1 MKRMR
6 EYLLW
11 SAVLA
16 CAFALAG
23 LFGCD
28 ENVFIGDPALNEPPT
43 VRLTGGPPEGDT
55 TSYYIKF
62 SWMGN
67 DPDGTVERYEYV
79 MCDGDPGGFDP
90 ADTTGL
96 DAWTSIHCTDSTF
109 AFSAYENGEDVTVG
123 PNRYSSYCR
132 RVHTFF
138 VRSVDDKGARSVA
151 AYRSF
156 TASTVAPYAVIETP
170 LNRTPG
176 SEQSLPSLVK
186 FTWRGEDPIDD
197 PWNIQEPESVRYF
210 LALHTLSIVE
220 NLNSHPEDFESRWCP
235 WIPYDAPGDSGTS
248 TVIGDDE
255 LVVKGFGYILAVQAK
270 DEAGAVTS
278 VFDQRQNVRVF
289 RVQSLPGPL
298 LKVKE
303 RNLGTYTFIGSKNKI
318 QTFRVPGGFAL
329 DFGWTA
335 DASSYG
341 AEVSSYRY
349 GWDVADLSEP
359 SDWDVL
365 PSPLIKSAPII
376 SFETGVHTLYVE
388 ATDNMGTTTLAQF
401 EMSIFPMK
409 MTRNL
414 LWVDDFYST
423 NFSQVN
429 YGFPRE
435 DEHDDFWLQICG
447 RATGFDPGS
456 DVYETASLSFREPDI
471 EILWKYKN
479 IIWTFSAGDD
489 VMAWDDM
496 VRFTPESQ
504 VSPTRLAKFN
514 YLAYYASVGGHIW
527 TEGKSDSRGGLGAVF
542 SITNQSFPRNLR
554 CEIAGTRTGCDGDTS
569 GVNSIA
575 YRTYCVTVI
584 DKVRPAQRVDPRMPY
599 RRIDYDAMSSGFKD
613 TREPLTTG
621 HAGLPNALTLWSQV
635 TKDGMFFDPKV
646 QGFTYVE
653 LYNPAYWMR
662 VIGESRQECFVPMY
676 RMKTRSALSAVN
688 GDVVAF
694 WTTKYADVVADA
706 DGAVDAPSVHFGFP
720 LWFFNRAQVD
730 SIADVIFDE
739 WEIGRY

>member
-1 MKRMR
+1 MHMR
-6 EYLLW
+6 GNL
-11 SAVLA
+11 SGAVLV
-16 CAFALAG
+16 CALGLAF

-28 ENVFIGDPALNEPPT
+28 ESVFIGDPALNEPPT

-67 DPDGTVERYEYV
+67 DPDGTVESYEYV
-79 MCDGDPGGFDP
+79 MCDGSPGGFDP

-96 DAWTSIHCTDSTF
+96 DAWTKIHCTDSTF
-109 AFSAYENGEDVTVG
+109 AFSASENGEEVTVG
-123 PNRYSSYCR
+123 SGRYSSYCR
-132 RVHTFF
+132 TVHTYFI
-138 VRSVDDKGARSVA
+138 RAVDDKGARSNA

-156 TASTVAPYAVIETP
+156 TASTLAPYAVIETP
-170 LNRTPG
+170 RNASPG
-176 SEQSLPSLVK
+176 REQSLPSLVR

-197 PWNIQEPESVRYF
+197 PWNIQEPESIRYF
-210 LALHTLSIVE
+210 VATHTLSIVE
-220 NLNSHPEDFESRWCP
+220 NLNSHPEDFENRWCP

-248 TVIGDDE
+248 TVVGDDE
-255 LVVKGFGYILAVQAK
+255 LIVKGFGYVFVVQAK

-278 VFDQRQNVRVF
+278 VFDPIQNVRVF
-289 RVQSLPGPL
+289 RVFNPPGPL
-298 LKVKE
+298 LKVRE
-303 RNLGTYTFIGSKNKI
+303 RNLGAYTFIGGKNRTE
-318 QTFRVPGGFAL
+318 TFRVPGGFVL
-329 DFGWTA
+329 DFGWSA

-341 AEVSSYRY
+341 AEISSYRY
-349 GWDVADLSEP
+349 GWDVADLSDP
-359 SDWDVL
+359 NDWDVL
-365 PSPLIKSAPII
+365 PSPLIKAAPLM
-376 SFETGVHTLYVE
+376 SFRTGVHTLFIE

-423 NFSQVN
+423 NFAQI
-429 YGFPRE
+429 YYAFPTE
-435 DEHDDFWLQICG
+435 AEHDEFWLRICN
-447 RATGFDPGS
+447 RARNFDPGA
-456 DVYETASLSFREPDI
+456 DVYETATQSFREPDI
-471 EILWKYKN
+471 EFLWKYKN

-504 VSPTRLAKFN
+504 VSATRAAKFN
-514 YLAYYASVGGHIW
+514 YLAYYASTGGHIW

-554 CEIAGTRTGCDGDTS
+554 CEIAGTSTGCDGDTS

-575 YRTYCVTVI
+575 YQTYCVTVI
-584 DKVRPAQRVDPRMPY
+584 DKARPAPRLDPRMPS
-599 RRIDYDAMSSGFKD
+599 RRIDYDAMAYAFKD

-621 HAGLPNALTLWSQV
+621 HPDLPNKLTLWSQV
-635 TKDGMFFDPKV
+635 TKDGMFFDPKE

-653 LYNPAYWMR
+653 LYNPTYWMR
-662 VIGESRQECFVPMY
+662 TINTSRQLCFSPMY
-676 RMKTRSALSAVN
+676 RMRARSEISAVN

-694 WTTKYADVVADA
+694 WTTKYAGIVADA
-706 DGAVDAPSVHFGFP
+706 EGAVDAPSVHFGFP
-720 LWFFNRAQVD
+720 LWFFNRAQVE
-730 SIADVIFDE
+730 SIADVIFEE
-739 WEIGRY
+739 WGINKY

>member
-1 MKRMR
+1 MMRMR
-6 EYLLW
+6 GYP
-11 SAVLA
+11 SIAVLV
-16 CAFALAG
+16 CALALAC

-28 ENVFIGDPALNEPPT
+28 ESTFIGDPALNQAPT

-55 TSYYIKF
+55 TSYRIKF

-67 DPDGTVERYEYV
+67 DPDGTVEGYEYV
-79 MCDGDPGGFDP
+79 MCDGSPGGFDP

-96 DAWTSIHCTDSTF
+96 GAWTKIHCTDSTF
-109 AFSAYENGEDVTVG
+109 AFSASENGEEVNVG
-123 PNRYSSYCR
+123 VGKYSSYCR

-138 VRSVDDKGARSVA
+138 IRAVDDKGTRSRA

-156 TASTVAPYAVIETP
+156 TASTLAPYAVIESP
-170 LNRTPG
+170 HNAFAGR
-176 SEQSLPSLVK
+176 EQQLPSLVR

-197 PWNIQEPESVRYF
+197 PWNVQEPESIRYF
-210 LALHTLSIVE
+210 LATHSLSIIEDLNRNPE
-220 NLNSHPEDFESRWCP
+220 NFESRWCP
-235 WIPYDAPGDSGTS
+235 WIPYHAPGDSGTS
-248 TVIGDDE
+248 TIIGDDE
-255 LVVKGFGYILAVQAK
+255 IVAKGFGYIFAVQAK

-278 VFDQRQNVRVF
+278 VFDAGQNVRIF
-289 RVQSLPGPL
+289 RVFNPPGPL
-298 LKVKE
+298 LTVRE
-303 RNLGTYTFIGSKNKI
+303 RNLGSYTFIGGRNRVE
-318 QTFRVPGGFAL
+318 TFRVPGGFTL

-335 DASSYG
+335 DASAYG
-341 AEVSSYRY
+341 AIVSSYRY
-349 GWDVADLSEP
+349 GWDVVDLSDP
-359 SDWDVL
+359 SEWDVL
-365 PSPLIKSAPII
+365 PSPLVRAAPLT
-376 SFETGVHTLYVE
+376 SFRAGVHTLYIE

-401 EMSIFPMK
+401 EFTIFPMK

-423 NFSQVN
+423 NFPQTS
-429 YGFPRE
+429 YAFPTE
-435 DEHDDFWLQICG
+435 KEHDDFWLHVCS
-447 RATGFDPGS
+447 RARDFDPGS
-456 DVYETASLSFREPDI
+456 DVYETASKSFLEPDI

-479 IIWTFSAGDD
+479 IIWTYSAGDD

-496 VRFTPESQ
+496 VRFTPESWITE
-504 VSPTRLAKFN
+504 TRSARFN
-514 YLAYYASVGGHIW
+514 YLAYYASAGGHIW
-527 TEGKSDSRGGLGAVF
+527 TEGKSDSRGGLGAVL

-554 CEIAGTRTGCDGDTS
+554 CEIAGQSTGCEGDTS

-584 DKVRPAQRVDPRMPY
+584 DKVRPAPRIDPRMPD
-599 RRIDYDAMSSGFKD
+599 RRIDYDAMAHAFKD

-621 HAGLPNALTLWSQV
+621 HPDLPNKLTLWSQV

-653 LYNPAYWMR
+653 VYNPTYWMR
-662 VIGESRQECFVPMY
+662 TINTSRQLCFSPMY
-676 RMKTRSALSAVN
+676 RMRTRNVLSAIN

-694 WTTKYADVVADA
+694 WTTRFAGVIADA
-706 DGAVDAPSVHFGFP
+706 PNAVDAPSVHFGFP

-739 WEIGRY
+739 WAIGAY